1 MEKYFRDIDLLLNNI
16 KQIKNK
22 KKVVGFTNG
31 CFDLLHAGHKHLLN
45 EAKQN
50 CDYLVVGINSDSSI
64 NLIKGPERPIDKKKK
79 RVENLSKLKCVD
91 SIISFNEKTPLN
103 IIKIIKPNI
112 IFKGS
117 DYKINEI
124 VGSDFVFAYGGDV
137 MLINVLKGISTTEII
152 KRGF

>member
-1 MEKYFRDIDLLLNNI
+1 M
-16 KQIKNK
+16 
-22 KKVVGFTNG
+22 
-31 CFDLLHAGHKHLLN
+31 
-45 EAKQN
+45 
-50 CDYLVVGINSDSSI
+50 
-64 NLIKGPERPIDKKKK
+64 
-79 RVENLSKLKCVD
+79 SKLKCVD